1 MNDENIGTE
10 FATVSKEYLKELE
23 DLANTSNWQ
32 RGYISGVDDGIAFAE
47 RILQA
52 LQTERSK
59 E

>member
-10 FATVSKEYLKELE
+10 LVTVSKEYLKKLE
-23 DLANTSNWQ
+23 DLADTSSWQ

-52 LQTERSK
+52 LQTERS